1 MKKRVFSLILAAAVA
16 VLNLSLLPAVS
27 AATATVA
34 TYYDINFD
42 AGNWDNKAES
52 GLTLNYQTKIGSGT
66 WTHGIETEPIRN
78 NAALKVTAPADATSG
93 ALWQANNNSGLSV
106 EGLSQYVTWY
116 EMSFKWEKTILDTI
130 FVPCARLI
138 NIVPDGSIYLGG
150 LKDNG
155 NFRGTLV
162 NNFKCETDEWYHIVI
177 AVDYVNTF
185 TNSSNQTFPRLY
197 AWMNGKLLTTD
208 GCQSDGALV
217 WSGTSL
223 SAKDQ
228 FSSGFFTLHPD
239 TQTEGVFWL
248 DNYKM
253 YTTQTS
259 VANTQYDPTDIFDGA
274 ELTSESLLIQ
284 NNVIYADGGQT
295 LADVDALLIKPA
307 SGVTYFD
314 GNTPVSDM
322 NEAAVGKTVYARS
335 IGGVGVMKYTIAEK
349 TDFMVAKEYYDINFD
364 DGAWTNQADS
374 GMIYGYDTKV
384 GVAAAAQEV
393 TTEPVR
399 ENKALKISLPTG
411 ASNELYRLAKKSGE
425 TVSGLGQYATWYEMS
440 FKFDG
445 AVLDTAFQPSAYIFN
460 VTPDGTV
467 YLGGKYNFGSN
478 NGTPANN
485 FKCETGEW
493 YHFVAAVDYVNAFTN
508 DAGNTY
514 ARFYAWINGK
524 LLTTANSGDCTMYWS
539 NATVDTL
546 KKDAI
551 DVARL
556 TIVPNTEKAGA
567 FWMDNFKVYTT
578 YNAVVNEDGALC
590 FDPMA
595 VMNGTE
601 VTSNTYRVAD
611 GAVYIPADATLAQVQ
626 QNLDISG
633 TAVYMKGNTVA
644 GDSAAAAAGVDIHV
658 RAANGIGVKK
668 YSLTE
673 STGLERISAE
683 WMKNGSTPTAS
694 AGEFTTGDSAGVSL
708 RLANNTAERK
718 DMILVTAAYCGERLS
733 GCKITD
739 VSLAAGEVKTVASD
753 ALAVS
758 EAEGLTL
765 KAFLWNSVQTL
776 QAETDAVILR

>member
-16 VLNLSLLPAVS
+16 VLNLSLLLAVS
-27 AATATVA
+27 AATVTNYWDV
-34 TYYDINFD
+34 NFD
-42 AGNWDNKAES
+42 DGAWTNHAES
-52 GLTLNYQTKIGSGT
+52 GKGFGANHNGAGANAQIA
-66 WTHGIETEPIRN
+66 EDEIRESN
-78 NAALKVTAPADATSG
+78 ALKVEMPKNENTSLLYRIG
-93 ALWQANNNSGLSV
+93 LENANIPGRTT
-106 EGLSQYVTWY
+106 GVTWY
-116 EMSFKWEKTILDTI
+116 EVSFKFEGAITPWNPQ
-130 FVPCARLI
+130 F
-138 NIVPDGSIYLGG
+138 GSAFFSVTTDGG
-150 LKDNG
+150 LYVGGVKGVGAFPNAQAEG
-155 NFRGTLV
+155 VSIKLN
-162 NNFKCETDEWYHIVI
+162 EWYHIVV
-177 AVDYVNTF
+177 ATDF
-185 TNSSNQTFPRLY
+185 ADQESGKAKLY
-197 AWMNGKLLTTD
+197 AWLNGEMIKTAAYAGKDYTMLWSPNMASMIDTNHLRMVFNPNPD
-208 GCQSDGALV
+208 ENSVFWIDNLKIYQSDTAV
-217 WSGTSL
+217 
-223 SAKDQ
+223 KD
-228 FSSGFFTLHPD
+228 T
-239 TQTEGVFWL
+239 
-248 DNYKM
+248 
-253 YTTQTS
+253 
-259 VANTQYDPTDIFDGA
+259 AYDPTDIFDGA

-467 YLGGKYNFGSN
+467 YLGGKYNFSSN
-478 NGTPANN
+478 NGTPVNN
-485 FKCETGEW
+485 FKCKTDEW
-493 YHFVAAVDYVNAFTN
+493 YHFVAAVDYVNTFTN

-539 NATVDTL
+539 NATVDVL

-556 TIVPNTEKAGA
+556 TIVPNAEKTGA

-578 YNAVVNEDGALC
+578 YNAVATADGALC

-595 VMNGTE
+595 VMSGTE

-644 GDSAAAAAGVDIHV
+644 GDGAAAAAGVDIHV

-683 WMKNGSTPTAS
+683 WMKNGSTPAAS
-694 AGEFTTGDSAGVSL
+694 ASEFTTGDSAVVSL
-708 RLANNTAERK
+708 RLANNTAEQK
-718 DMILVTAAYCGERLS
+718 DMILVTAAYCKERLS

-739 VSLAAGEVKTVASD
+739 VSLAAGEVKTVTSD

-758 EAEGLTL
+758 ESEGLTL
-765 KAFLWNSVQTL
+765 KAFLWDSVQTL